1 MIAKTNL
8 GADFEGAI
16 AYGQGIRSG
25 RTNKQASLVSVAN
38 IYSEDPK
45 GIAGEMRDVASLSE
59 KIQKPVWHTVLSW
72 APGEEVTLEQKRQAA
87 ALYCELI
94 GATLDRHQVAVYEH
108 KDKPHAHLHI
118 YINRVPIDGGPA
130 LRSDQNYARN
140 VKATQQIREKLG
152 MAPLPER
159 RQSLKDHSPEKE
171 ATRELVQAA
180 LATALRDKQ
189 VTTVEQLQQV
199 LQQQSIQTQI
209 RRDEQ
214 GILTGVSFRAGQ
226 TAVTG
231 TQVGYKGQ
239 QLRDHFAQEPKPA
252 LRSQRSQKAEPGTG
266 QARSNQPGQRKAA
279 HPTSSDADRQAAREY
294 VNGSLTTALQDKQL
308 TTLDALTV
316 RLREQGIVTAF
327 KRDEKGILVG
337 SAFRYG
343 EVMVK
348 GTEVGF
354 KAKQLRDH
362 FADEPQPA
370 QRTPAARATE
380 DAAGPG
386 IATQG
391 PARGSQPDSVVGELG
406 ELIGALGQG
415 ASNDGAGDEA
425 RDNENEIKQRRRRR
439 PKL

>member
-1 MIAKTNL
+1 MIAKTVL
-8 GADFEGAI
+8 GNDFEGAI

-25 RTNKQASLVSVAN
+25 RTNKQAELISLANVYSQDAKGVA
-38 IYSEDPK
+38 D
-45 GIAGEMRDVASLSE
+45 EMRDVASLSD

-72 APGEEVTLEQKRQAA
+72 APGEEVTVEQKRQAA

-152 MAPLPER
+152 MAPLPES
-159 RQSLKDHSPEKE
+159 RQSLKDHSPKKE

-180 LATALRDKQ
+180 LAPALRDKQ

-199 LQQQSIQTQI
+199 LQQQGIQAQF

-214 GILTGVSFRAGQ
+214 GVLTGVSFRAGK

-239 QLRDHFAQEPKPA
+239 QLRDHFADEPKPA
-252 LRSQRSQKAEPGTG
+252 LRSQRSQKPEPGTE
-266 QARSNQPGQRKAA
+266 QAHSKQPGQRKAA
-279 HPTSSDADRQAAREY
+279 HPTSSEAERQAARKY
-294 VNGSLTTALQDKQL
+294 VNGALTTALQDKQL
-308 TTLDALTV
+308 TTLDALSA
-316 RLREQGIVTAF
+316 RLREQGIITAL

-337 SAFRYG
+337 SAFRYQNL
-343 EVMVK
+343 VVK

-362 FADEPQPA
+362 FTSEPQPA

-380 DAAGPG
+380 DAAGPSM
-386 IATQG
+386 ATYG
-391 PARGSQPDSVVGELG
+391 PDRNGGLGVIGELG
-406 ELIGALGQG
+406 ELIGALGQSG
-415 ASNDGAGDEA
+415 GNDGVGDEA

-439 PKL
+439 PKI